1 MELKGDIPLKGVAW
15 DTAITNY
22 SGIFEPRTQY
32 MLFVLSLALG
42 IMYDKRIA
50 TPEGSHDSLVDIVE
64 GAFGDPQEEHEDKDA
79 HGFVFFCFH
88 LAHGLEFF
96 FQAAILSTTTVEMS
110 EDERL
115 ELAFGTDTEYRK
127 IDLLVEFA
135 NFGVTKILEQVG
147 STQLETME
155 NLKNFL
161 IATVEGR
168 NFDIDA
174 LSDEDLGFMDDD
186 NEQF

>member
-1 MELKGDIPLKGVAW
+1 
-15 DTAITNY
+15 
-22 SGIFEPRTQY
+22 
-32 MLFVLSLALG
+32 
-42 IMYDKRIA
+42 
-50 TPEGSHDSLVDIVE
+50 
-64 GAFGDPQEEHEDKDA
+64 
-79 HGFVFFCFH
+79 
-88 LAHGLEFF
+88 
-96 FQAAILSTTTVEMS
+96 MS

>member
-50 TPEGSHDSLVDIVE
+50 TPEGSEDFSSRSVPRNVIYNHD
-64 GAFGDPQEEHEDKDA
+64 
-79 HGFVFFCFH
+79 HGQ
-88 LAHGLEFF
+88 LEFF